1 MRNSGGRI
9 CDDCQM
15 RPATTLSTI
24 ELNGNVYDVALCD
37 ECFRK
42 RNAAN
47 APVYQAFMQQERECP
62 ICHTRLSEV
71 ENSQYLGCSEC
82 YNVFRSEV
90 LNNIYDLHRTRKHIG
105 KRKKT
110 PRRNK
115 TVGLS
120 DVENMREQY
129 HLAKDEGRFE
139 DAEEIL
145 DFLRGA
151 DDDKR

>member
-1 MRNSGGRI
+1 MKSRFATNVSENATRRARPCIRLLCSRSGSARYVI
-9 CDDCQM
+9 PDFP
-15 RPATTLSTI
+15 RWKTVNISVAASVTTCSAVKSLITFTTCTGQENIS
-24 ELNGNVYDVALCD
+24 E
-37 ECFRK
+37 
-42 RNAAN
+42 NA
-47 APVYQAFMQQERECP
+47 
-62 ICHTRLSEV
+62 
-71 ENSQYLGCSEC
+71 
-82 YNVFRSEV
+82 
-90 LNNIYDLHRTRKHIG
+90 
-105 KRKKT
+105 KKT

>member
-24 ELNGNVYDVALCD
+24 ELNGNVYEVALCD

-105 KRKKT
+105 KRKKNAA
-110 PRRNK
+110 PQQDGGAVRR
-115 TVGLS
+115 
-120 DVENMREQY
+120 
-129 HLAKDEGRFE
+129 
-139 DAEEIL
+139 
-145 DFLRGA
+145 
-151 DDDKR
+151 

>member
-1 MRNSGGRI
+1 M
-9 CDDCQM
+9 
-15 RPATTLSTI
+15 
-24 ELNGNVYDVALCD
+24 
-37 ECFRK
+37 
-42 RNAAN
+42 
-47 APVYQAFMQQERECP
+47 P
-62 ICHTRLSEV
+62 IPT
-71 ENSQYLGCSEC
+71 
-82 YNVFRSEV
+82 
-90 LNNIYDLHRTRKHIG
+90 K

-110 PRRNK
+110 PHRNK

-151 DDDKR
+151 DDDER

>member
-1 MRNSGGRI
+1 M
-9 CDDCQM
+9 
-15 RPATTLSTI
+15 
-24 ELNGNVYDVALCD
+24 
-37 ECFRK
+37 
-42 RNAAN
+42 
-47 APVYQAFMQQERECP
+47 
-62 ICHTRLSEV
+62 
-71 ENSQYLGCSEC
+71 
-82 YNVFRSEV
+82 FRSEV
-90 LNNIYDLHRTRKHIG
+90 LNNIYDVHRTRKHIG

>member
-1 MRNSGGRI
+1 MRNSGSRI

-24 ELNGNVYDVALCD
+24 ELNGNVYEVALCD

-42 RNAAN
+42 RNAAS

-120 DVENMREQY
+120 DVETCASNT
-129 HLAKDEGRFE
+129 
-139 DAEEIL
+139 IL
-145 DFLRGA
+145 RKTKVALKTRKKYLTF
-151 DDDKR
+151 